1 MYLLPFP
8 LGLDPKSGTKQPK
21 NIFALNIDCQVCNF
35 LGPKK
40 TNEIIQI
47 NFTLDYMSYED
58 PAFQSY
64 SYHSLYGLPLLC
76 VCECHRL
83 ESYHYSIVIVDLYG
97 LTSILYA
104 HEGI

>member
-21 NIFALNIDCQVCNF
+21 NIFALNIDCQIPSSK
-35 LGPKK
+35 GPQ
-40 TNEIIQI
+40 NEIIQT
-47 NFTLDYMSYED
+47 NLTLHYMSYAV
-58 PAFQSY
+58 PAVQSY
-64 SYHSLYGLPLLC
+64 DHDSLYGLPLLC